1 MIRSYLLKALAAAVV
16 VSALGLAQTANP
28 KQLKVKSKKEL
39 EAIQAIF
46 SAPDHDGRIAA
57 ANNLITGFADTEYK
71 ATALY
76 LAAESYNAKGDRENA
91 VVYAER
97 CLEADPQFYG
107 AMLLVART
115 LAGTTKEFDL
125 DKEEKL
131 SRAEKMAKQVQ
142 EIIPNAPKP
151 KADLPDDQWVKIK
164 QDFEAQTYEVIG
176 LIMSVRKKCEDAA
189 GAFKKASELQMQP
202 DPAVFVRMGAEY
214 SKCSKFDEAILA
226 FDKALA
232 DPQAAP
238 QVKKVALDEKM
249 RAQQKK
255 GAAAP
260 KQ

>member
-1 MIRSYLLKALAAAVV
+1 MIRTNLMKALAAAVV
-16 VSALGLAQTANP
+16 VSALGMAQTANP

-39 EAIQAIF
+39 DAIQAIF
-46 SAPDHDGRIAA
+46 SATDHDGRIAA
-57 ANNLITGFADTEYK
+57 ANNLITGFADTDYK

-115 LAGTTKEFDL
+115 TAGGTKEFDL

-131 SRAEKMAKQVQ
+131 SRAEKLAKQVQ
-142 EIIPNAPKP
+142 EMLPTAPKP
-151 KADLPDDQWVKIK
+151 KPDLPDDQWAQIK
-164 QDFEAQTYEVIG
+164 KDFEAQTYEILG
-176 LIMSVRKKCEDAA
+176 LSLSVRKKCDESAA
-189 GAFKKASELQMQP
+189 AFKKASELEIQA

-214 SKCSKFDEAILA
+214 SKCSKYDDAIAA

-232 DPQAAP
+232 DPQAPA

-249 RAQQKK
+249 RAQQRKS
-255 GAAAP
+255 AAAP